1 MDLDISAVARIT
13 GVTSR
18 TLRHYDAIGLL
29 SPAWTGHD
37 GRRHYGETELLRLQH
52 ILVLRELE
60 VPLDTIAR
68 IVDTD
73 DAALTAALM
82 RDHHVA
88 LLAQR
93 DRFAALAE
101 TVERTITRLEKGIP
115 MSADDMFEGFD
126 NSRYEPE
133 ARERWGDDAV
143 ARSNAAWGSLDKDA
157 QRAHLAEHE
166 AIAEALGRLAAADAD
181 PEGDEAQALVARHHA
196 WVSLFWTPG
205 RDAYAG
211 LGAMYVDDPRFRAT
225 YDKHGDGAAELLRD
239 AIAVYA
245 QTLED

>member
-1 MDLDISAVARIT
+1 MDLDIASVARLT

-52 ILVLRELE
+52 ILVLRELG
-60 VPLDTIAR
+60 VPLETIAS

-73 DAALTAALM
+73 DPTLTAALM

-101 TVERTITRLEKGIP
+101 TVERTLTRIEKGLP
-115 MSADDMFEGFD
+115 MTSDEMFEGFD
-126 NSRYEPE
+126 HERYEPE

-143 ARSNAAWGSLDKDA
+143 ARSNAAWTGMSAEA
-157 QRAHLAEHE
+157 QRAHAAEHE
-166 AIAEALGRLAAADAD
+166 AVAEALARLAAAEAD
-181 PEGDEAQALVARHHA
+181 PASDEVQALVARHHA

-205 RDAYAG
+205 REAYVG
-211 LGAMYVDDPRFRAT
+211 LGRMYVDDPRFRAT
-225 YDKHGDGAAELLRD
+225 YDKHGDGTAELLRD
-239 AIAVYA
+239 AIAAYA
-245 QTLED
+245 EGLPE